1 LEEEEEE
8 ESLLFKA
15 DTVND
20 DDEEE
25 EEEEEEEGLFR
36 ANAEEEE
43 EDDLFKA
50 NAVNWEVDSEPEEEG
65 LTVLIGYCRG
75 TYGTAAYSSLGQ
87 MLDAHTERGNGVCEH
102 LFLACP
108 KLDGCACIR
117 RQRCVFE
124 FHLVFL

>member
-25 EEEEEEEGLFR
+25 
-36 ANAEEEE
+36 EEEE

-117 RQRCVFE
+117 RQRCIFE